1 MNRRRAEKSGAV
13 KMVHVDKIDDLR
25 EAIAAHAEAIASGD
39 SAGAEKFVL
48 PQAIETHRQ
57 AAAEILRI
65 AKPVKVEALALAKVG
80 FQYMSKIRFTNGSA
94 MRRVLYRWRKEADG
108 KWVIVSVE
116 DTTGKRSSW
125 SDVPD
130 LAAAIA
136 QARAGNGNA

>member
-1 MNRRRAEKSGAV
+1 
-13 KMVHVDKIDDLR
+13 MVQVDKIDDLR

-39 SAGAEKFVL
+39 SAAAEKFVL
-48 PQAIETHRQ
+48 AQAMEMHRQ
-57 AAAEILRI
+57 AAAEIARI

-80 FQYMSKIRFTNGSA
+80 FQYISKIRFTSGDA
-94 MRRVLYRWRKEADG
+94 MRRVLYRWRKEAEG
-108 KWVIVSVE
+108 KWAIASVG

-136 QARAGNGNA
+136 QARTENGNA

>member
-1 MNRRRAEKSGAV
+1 MKRLDDITDLRDAIATHAALLAAGDRTAAEKY
-13 KMVHVDKIDDLR
+13 
-25 EAIAAHAEAIASGD
+25 
-39 SAGAEKFVL
+39 VL
-48 PQAIETHRQ
+48 PDAIETHRQ
-57 AAAEILRI
+57 AATEIARI
-65 AKPVKVEALALAKVG
+65 PRPAKVETLALAKVG
-80 FQYMSKIRFTNGSA
+80 FQYISKLRFTNGEA

-136 QARAGNGNA
+136 QARAENGNA